1 MRMVRFV
8 YSAMVGWRKII
19 ENATGL
25 VGRVFMID
33 DVNLAEHGTPSRAS
47 LFVSHVHQEQ
57 QCGAENV
64 IRTPSCARPCVRSAS
79 VPALSV
85 VIIAMESE
93 GTSASSGILALL
105 KVVRG

>member
-1 MRMVRFV
+1 MVGFV
-8 YSAMVGWRKII
+8 YSAMVGWHNITGSS
-19 ENATGL
+19 TGL
-25 VGRVFMID
+25 VGRVIMID
-33 DVNLAEHGTPSRAS
+33 IVNLAEHGTPSRAS

-85 VIIAMESE
+85 VIIAIESE

-105 KVVRG
+105 KVARG